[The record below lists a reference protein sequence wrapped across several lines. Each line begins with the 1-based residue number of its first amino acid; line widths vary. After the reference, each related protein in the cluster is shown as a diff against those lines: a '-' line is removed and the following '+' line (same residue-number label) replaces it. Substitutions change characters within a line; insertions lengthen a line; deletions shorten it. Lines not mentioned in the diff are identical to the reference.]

1 MSISVKLSVYYIN
14 KMEKDGM
21 VMKILVVDDEQRI
34 RELIGQYLRVAG
46 YDVDEAKDGIEAL
59 DKVSK
64 GDIDLC
70 ILDVMMPFMDGITCL
85 KEMRSR
91 GFKTPVIILSAKGEE
106 YDKIAGFDAGTD
118 DYVVKPFSPK
128 ELMARVKAVVNRTNP
143 EMAES
148 KERYIFGGLVIDVP
162 SHSIKIDGETIN
174 VTPKE
179 FDLLVCLVQNK
190 GVALSRERIL
200 LKVWNYDYF
209 GEDRTVDTHIK
220 MLRSHLKDYRD
231 CIVTVWGVG
240 YKFEPKE

>member
-1 MSISVKLSVYYIN
+1 
-14 KMEKDGM
+14 
-21 VMKILVVDDEQRI
+21 MKILVVDDEPKI
-34 RELIGQYLRVAG
+34 RELIGQYLTVAG
-46 YDVDEAKDGIEAL
+46 YETEFAKDGIEAL
-59 DKVSK
+59 NIISK
-64 GDIDLC
+64 GDIDMV

-106 YDKIAGFDAGTD
+106 YDKITGFEAGTD

-128 ELMARVKAVVNRTNP
+128 ELMARVKAVAMRANP
-143 EMAES
+143 ELTENTE
-148 KERYIFGGLVIDVP
+148 KYIFGDLVIDVP
-162 SHSIKIDGETIN
+162 SHSIKIKGETIN

-220 MLRSHLKDYRD
+220 MLRSHLKEYRD
-231 CIVTVWGVG
+231 CIETVWGVG

>member
-1 MSISVKLSVYYIN
+1 
-14 KMEKDGM
+14 
-21 VMKILVVDDEQRI
+21 MKILVVDDEPKI
-34 RELIGQYLRVAG
+34 RELIGQYLTVAG
-46 YDVDEAKDGIEAL
+46 YETEFAKDGIEAL
-59 DKVSK
+59 NIISK
-64 GDIDLC
+64 GDIDMV

-106 YDKIAGFDAGTD
+106 YDKITGFEAGTD

-128 ELMARVKAVVNRTNP
+128 ELMARVKAVAMRANP
-143 EMAES
+143 ELTENNE
-148 KERYIFGGLVIDVP
+148 KYIFGDLVIDVP
-162 SHSIKIDGETIN
+162 SHSIKIKGELIN

-220 MLRSHLKDYRD
+220 MLRSHLKEYRD
-231 CIVTVWGVG
+231 CIETVWGVG
-240 YKFEPKE
+240 YKFETR

>member
-1 MSISVKLSVYYIN
+1 
-14 KMEKDGM
+14 
-21 VMKILVVDDEQRI
+21 MKILVVDDEPKI
-34 RELIGQYLRVAG
+34 RELIGQYLTVAG
-46 YDVDEAKDGIEAL
+46 YETEFAKDGIEAL
-59 DKVSK
+59 NIISK
-64 GDIDLC
+64 GDIDMV

-106 YDKIAGFDAGTD
+106 YDKITGFEAGTD

-128 ELMARVKAVVNRTNP
+128 ELMARVKAVAMRANP
-143 EMAES
+143 ELTENNE
-148 KERYIFGGLVIDVP
+148 KYIFGDLVIDVP
-162 SHSIKIDGETIN
+162 SHSIKIKGELIN

-220 MLRSHLKDYRD
+220 MLRSHLKEYRD
-231 CIVTVWGVG
+231 CIETVWGVS

>member
-1 MSISVKLSVYYIN
+1 
-14 KMEKDGM
+14 
-21 VMKILVVDDEQRI
+21 MKILVVDDEPRI
-34 RELIGQYLRVAG
+34 REFIGQYLTISG
-46 YDVDEAKDGIEAL
+46 YDVEGAKDGVEAL
-59 DKVSK
+59 TKVAK
-64 GDIDLC
+64 GDVDLC

-106 YDKIAGFDAGTD
+106 YDKITGFDAGSD
-118 DYVVKPFSPK
+118 DYIVKPFSPK
-128 ELMARVKAVVNRTNP
+128 ELVARVKAVLQRANP
-143 EMAES
+143 DLIET
-148 KERYIFGGLVIDVP
+148 KERYIFSDLVIDVP
-162 SHSIKIDGETIN
+162 SHSVKIKNEIIN

-200 LKVWNYDYF
+200 SKVWNYDYF

>member
-1 MSISVKLSVYYIN
+1 
-14 KMEKDGM
+14 
-21 VMKILVVDDEQRI
+21 MKILVVDDEPKI
-34 RELIGQYLRVAG
+34 RELIGQYLTIAG
-46 YDVDEAKDGIEAL
+46 YETEFAKDGIEAL
-59 DKVSK
+59 NVITK
-64 GDIDLC
+64 GDIDLV

-106 YDKIAGFDAGTD
+106 YDKITGFEAGTD

-128 ELMARVKAVVNRTNP
+128 ELMARVKAVALRANP
-143 EMAES
+143 ELTENNE
-148 KERYIFGGLVIDVP
+148 KYIFGDLVIDVP
-162 SHSIKIDGETIN
+162 SHSIKIKGEYVN

-231 CIVTVWGVG
+231 CIQTVWGVG

>member
-1 MSISVKLSVYYIN
+1 
-14 KMEKDGM
+14 
-21 VMKILVVDDEQRI
+21 MKILVVDDEQRI
-34 RELIGQYLRVAG
+34 RDLIGQYLMVEG
-46 YDVDEAKDGIEAL
+46 YDVEYATDGIDAL
-59 DKVSK
+59 AKLTK

-70 ILDVMMPFMDGITCL
+70 ILDVMMPFMDGITAL
-85 KEMRSR
+85 REMRSR

-128 ELMARVKAVVNRTNP
+128 ELMARVKAVVSRVNP
-143 EMAES
+143 EILES
-148 KERYIFGGLVIDVP
+148 KERYIFGGLIVDVP
-162 SHSIKIDGETIN
+162 SHSVKIDGEIIN
-174 VTPKE
+174 LTPKE

-200 LKVWNYDYF
+200 TKVWNYDYY

-220 MLRSHLKDYRD
+220 MLRGHLKDYRD
-231 CIVTVWGVG
+231 CIVTVWGMG

>member
-1 MSISVKLSVYYIN
+1 VQLSSFKCYYIWKRKVN
-14 KMEKDGM
+14 T
-21 VMKILVVDDEQRI
+21 MKILVVDDEQRI
-34 RELIGQYLRVAG
+34 RELIGQYLTVAG
-46 YDVDEAKDGIEAL
+46 YDVEEAKDGIEAL
-59 DKVSK
+59 TKISK

-70 ILDVMMPFMDGITCL
+70 ILDVMMPFMDGITAL
-85 KEMRSR
+85 REMRSR

-106 YDKIAGFDAGTD
+106 YDKITGFDAGTD

-128 ELMARVKAVVNRTNP
+128 ELMARVKAVVNRANP
-143 EMAES
+143 EMAEN

-162 SHSIKIDGETIN
+162 SHSIKIDGEIIN

-200 LKVWNYDYF
+200 LKVWNYDYY

>member
-1 MSISVKLSVYYIN
+1 
-14 KMEKDGM
+14 
-21 VMKILVVDDEQRI
+21 MKILVVDDEPKI
-34 RELIGQYLRVAG
+34 RELIGQYITVAG
-46 YDVDEAKDGIEAL
+46 YETEFAKDGIEAL
-59 DKVSK
+59 NIISK
-64 GDIDLC
+64 GDIDMV

-106 YDKIAGFDAGTD
+106 YDKITGFEAGTD

-128 ELMARVKAVVNRTNP
+128 ELMARVKAVAMRANP
-143 EMAES
+143 ELTENNE
-148 KERYIFGGLVIDVP
+148 KYIFGDLVIDVP
-162 SHSIKIDGETIN
+162 SHSIKIKGELIN

-220 MLRSHLKDYRD
+220 MLRSHLKEYRD
-231 CIVTVWGVG
+231 CIETVWGVG

>member
-1 MSISVKLSVYYIN
+1 
-14 KMEKDGM
+14 
-21 VMKILVVDDEQRI
+21 MKILVVDDEPKI
-34 RELIGQYLRVAG
+34 RELIGQYITVAG
-46 YDVDEAKDGIEAL
+46 YETEFAKDGIEAL
-59 DKVSK
+59 NIISK
-64 GDIDLC
+64 GDIDMV

-106 YDKIAGFDAGTD
+106 YDKITGFEAGTD
-118 DYVVKPFSPK
+118 DYIVKPFSPK
-128 ELMARVKAVVNRTNP
+128 ELMARIKAVAMRTNP
-143 EMAES
+143 DFNENNE
-148 KERYIFGGLVIDVP
+148 KYIFGDLVIDVS
-162 SHSIKIDGETIN
+162 SHSIKIKGEYIN

-220 MLRSHLKDYRD
+220 MLRSHLGEYRD
-231 CIVTVWGVG
+231 CIETVWGVG

>member
-1 MSISVKLSVYYIN
+1 
-14 KMEKDGM
+14 
-21 VMKILVVDDEQRI
+21 MKILVVDDEPKI
-34 RELIGQYLRVAG
+34 RELIGQYLTVAG
-46 YDVDEAKDGIEAL
+46 YETEFAKDGIEAL
-59 DKVSK
+59 NIISK
-64 GDIDLC
+64 GDIDMV

-106 YDKIAGFDAGTD
+106 YDKITGFEAGTD

-128 ELMARVKAVVNRTNP
+128 ELMARVKAVAMRANP
-143 EMAES
+143 ELTENNE
-148 KERYIFGGLVIDVP
+148 KYIFGDLVIDVP
-162 SHSIKIDGETIN
+162 SHSIKIKGELIN

-220 MLRSHLKDYRD
+220 MLRSHLGEYRD
-231 CIVTVWGVG
+231 CIETVWGVG

>member
-1 MSISVKLSVYYIN
+1 
-14 KMEKDGM
+14 
-21 VMKILVVDDEQRI
+21 MKILVVDDEPKI
-34 RELIGQYLRVAG
+34 RELIGQYLTVAG
-46 YDVDEAKDGIEAL
+46 YETEFAKDGIEAL
-59 DKVSK
+59 NIVSK
-64 GDIDLC
+64 GDIDMV

-106 YDKIAGFDAGTD
+106 YDKITGFDAGTD
-118 DYVVKPFSPK
+118 DYIVKPFSPK
-128 ELMARVKAVVNRTNP
+128 ELMARIKAVAMRANP
-143 EMAES
+143 ELNENN
-148 KERYIFGGLVIDVP
+148 ERYIFGDLVIDVP
-162 SHSIKIDGETIN
+162 SHSIKIKGEYIN

-220 MLRSHLKDYRD
+220 MLRSHLKEYRD
-231 CIVTVWGVG
+231 CIETVWGVG

>member
-1 MSISVKLSVYYIN
+1 
-14 KMEKDGM
+14 
-21 VMKILVVDDEQRI
+21 MKILVVDDEPKI
-34 RELIGQYLRVAG
+34 RELIGQYLTVAG
-46 YDVDEAKDGIEAL
+46 YETEYAKDGIEAL
-59 DKVSK
+59 NIISK
-64 GDIDLC
+64 GDIDMV

-106 YDKIAGFDAGTD
+106 YNKITGFEAGTD

-128 ELMARVKAVVNRTNP
+128 ELMARVKAVAMRANP
-143 EMAES
+143 ELTENNE
-148 KERYIFGGLVIDVP
+148 KYIFGDLVIDVP
-162 SHSIKIDGETIN
+162 SHSIKIKGEYIN

-220 MLRSHLKDYRD
+220 MLRSHLKEYRD
-231 CIVTVWGVG
+231 CIETVWGVG

>member
-1 MSISVKLSVYYIN
+1 
-14 KMEKDGM
+14 
-21 VMKILVVDDEQRI
+21 MKILVVDDEPKI
-34 RELIGQYLRVAG
+34 RELIGQYLTVAG
-46 YDVDEAKDGIEAL
+46 YETEYAKDGIEAL
-59 DKVSK
+59 NIISK
-64 GDIDLC
+64 GDIDMV

-106 YDKIAGFDAGTD
+106 YDKITCFEAGTD

-128 ELMARVKAVVNRTNP
+128 ELMARVKAVAMRANP
-143 EMAES
+143 ELTENTE
-148 KERYIFGGLVIDVP
+148 KYIFGDLVIDVP
-162 SHSIKIDGETIN
+162 SHSIKIKGEYIN

-220 MLRSHLKDYRD
+220 MLRSHLKEYRD
-231 CIVTVWGVG
+231 CIETVWGVG

>member
-1 MSISVKLSVYYIN
+1 
-14 KMEKDGM
+14 
-21 VMKILVVDDEQRI
+21 MKILVVDDEPKI
-34 RELIGQYLRVAG
+34 RELIGQYVTVAG
-46 YDVDEAKDGIEAL
+46 YETEFAKDGIEAL
-59 DKVSK
+59 NIISK
-64 GDIDLC
+64 GDIDMV

-85 KEMRSR
+85 KEMRGR

-106 YDKIAGFDAGTD
+106 YDKITGFEAGTD
-118 DYVVKPFSPK
+118 DYIVKPFSPK
-128 ELMARVKAVVNRTNP
+128 ELMARIKAVAMRTNP
-143 EMAES
+143 DFSENNE
-148 KERYIFGGLVIDVP
+148 KYIFGDLVIDVP
-162 SHSIKIDGETIN
+162 SHSIKIKGEYIN

-220 MLRSHLKDYRD
+220 MLRSHLGEYRD
-231 CIVTVWGVG
+231 CIETVWGVG

>member
-1 MSISVKLSVYYIN
+1 
-14 KMEKDGM
+14 
-21 VMKILVVDDEQRI
+21 MKILVVDDEPKI
-34 RELIGQYLRVAG
+34 RELIGQYLTVAG
-46 YDVDEAKDGIEAL
+46 YETEFAKDGVEAL
-59 DKVSK
+59 NTISK
-64 GDIDLC
+64 GDIDMV

-106 YDKIAGFDAGTD
+106 YDKITGFEAGTD

-128 ELMARVKAVVNRTNP
+128 ELMARVKAVAMRANP
-143 EMAES
+143 ELTENNE
-148 KERYIFGGLVIDVP
+148 KYIFGDLVIDVP
-162 SHSIKIDGETIN
+162 SHSIKIKGELIN

-220 MLRSHLKDYRD
+220 MLRSHLKEYRD
-231 CIVTVWGVG
+231 CIETVWGVG

>member
-1 MSISVKLSVYYIN
+1 
-14 KMEKDGM
+14 
-21 VMKILVVDDEQRI
+21 MKILVVDDEPKI
-34 RELIGQYLRVAG
+34 RELIGQYLTVAG
-46 YDVDEAKDGIEAL
+46 YETEFAKDGIEAL
-59 DKVSK
+59 NIISK
-64 GDIDLC
+64 GDIDMV

-106 YDKIAGFDAGTD
+106 YDKITGFEAGTD

-128 ELMARVKAVVNRTNP
+128 ELMARVKAVAMRANP
-143 EMAES
+143 ELTENNE
-148 KERYIFGGLVIDVP
+148 KYIFGDLVIDVP
-162 SHSIKIDGETIN
+162 SHSIKIKGELIN

-220 MLRSHLKDYRD
+220 MLRSHLKEYSD
-231 CIVTVWGVG
+231 CIDTVWGVG

>member
-1 MSISVKLSVYYIN
+1 
-14 KMEKDGM
+14 
-21 VMKILVVDDEQRI
+21 MKILVVDDEQRI
-34 RELIGQYLRVAG
+34 RDLIGQYLMVEG
-46 YDVDEAKDGIEAL
+46 YDVEYATDGIDAL
-59 DKVSK
+59 TKLTK

-70 ILDVMMPFMDGITCL
+70 ILDVMMPFMDGITAL
-85 KEMRSR
+85 REMRSR

-106 YDKIAGFDAGTD
+106 YDKITGFEAGTD

-128 ELMARVKAVVNRTNP
+128 ELMARVKAVALRANP
-143 EMAES
+143 ELTENNE
-148 KERYIFGGLVIDVP
+148 KYIFGDLVIDVP
-162 SHSIKIDGETIN
+162 SHSIKIKGEYIN

-231 CIVTVWGVG
+231 CIQTVWGVG

>member
-1 MSISVKLSVYYIN
+1 
-14 KMEKDGM
+14 
-21 VMKILVVDDEQRI
+21 MKILVVDDEPKI
-34 RELIGQYLRVAG
+34 RELIGQYLTVAG
-46 YDVDEAKDGIEAL
+46 YETEYAKDGIEAL
-59 DKVSK
+59 NIISK
-64 GDIDLC
+64 GDIDMV

-91 GFKTPVIILSAKGEE
+91 GFKTPVIILSAKGED
-106 YDKIAGFDAGTD
+106 YDKITGFEAGTD

-128 ELMARVKAVVNRTNP
+128 ELMARVKAVAMRANP
-143 EMAES
+143 ELTENTE
-148 KERYIFGGLVIDVP
+148 KYIFGDLVIDVP
-162 SHSIKIDGETIN
+162 SHSIKIKGEYIN

-220 MLRSHLKDYRD
+220 MLRSHLKEYRD
-231 CIVTVWGVG
+231 CIETVWGVG

>member
-1 MSISVKLSVYYIN
+1 
-14 KMEKDGM
+14 
-21 VMKILVVDDEQRI
+21 MKVLVVDDEQKI
-34 RELIGQYLRVAG
+34 RDLIGQYLSVEG
-46 YDVDEAKDGIEAL
+46 YDVDYAKDGIEAL
-59 DKVSK
+59 TKVSK
-64 GDIDLC
+64 GDVDLC

-85 KEMRSR
+85 KEMRAR
-91 GFKTPVIILSAKGEE
+91 GYNAPVIILSAKGEE
-106 YDKIAGFDAGTD
+106 YDKITGFEAGSD

-128 ELMARVKAVVNRTNP
+128 ELMARVKRVANRTNP
-143 EMAES
+143 ELANAG
-148 KERYIFGGLVIDVP
+148 ERYTFGGLTIDVP
-162 SHSIKIDGETIN
+162 SHSIKIDGETVN

-200 LKVWNYDYF
+200 LKVWNYDYY

-240 YKFEPKE
+240 YKFEPKD

>member
-1 MSISVKLSVYYIN
+1 
-14 KMEKDGM
+14 
-21 VMKILVVDDEQRI
+21 MKILVVDDEPKI
-34 RELIGQYLRVAG
+34 RELIGQYLTVAG
-46 YDVDEAKDGIEAL
+46 YETEFAKDGIEAL
-59 DKVSK
+59 SIISK
-64 GDIDLC
+64 GDIDMV

-106 YDKIAGFDAGTD
+106 YDKITGFEAGTD

-128 ELMARVKAVVNRTNP
+128 ELMARVKAVAMRANP
-143 EMAES
+143 EMTENNE
-148 KERYIFGGLVIDVP
+148 KYIFGDLVIDVP
-162 SHSIKIDGETIN
+162 SHSIKIRGEYIN

-231 CIVTVWGVG
+231 CIETVWGVG

>member
-1 MSISVKLSVYYIN
+1 
-14 KMEKDGM
+14 
-21 VMKILVVDDEQRI
+21 MKILVVDDEQRI
-34 RELIGQYLRVAG
+34 RDLIGQYLMVEG
-46 YDVDEAKDGIEAL
+46 YDVEYAKDGIDAL
-59 DKVSK
+59 AKVTK
-64 GDIDLC
+64 GDIDLV

-85 KEMRSR
+85 REMRSR

-106 YDKIAGFDAGTD
+106 YDKITGFDAGTD

-128 ELMARVKAVVNRTNP
+128 ELMARVRAVVNRVNP
-143 EMAES
+143 EIAES

-162 SHSIKIDGETIN
+162 SHSVKIDGETIN

-200 LKVWNYDYF
+200 LKVWNYDYY

-220 MLRSHLKDYRD
+220 MLRGHLKDYRD

>member
-70 ILDVMMPFMDGITCL
+70 ILDVMMPFMDGIACL

>member
-1 MSISVKLSVYYIN
+1 
-14 KMEKDGM
+14 
-21 VMKILVVDDEQRI
+21 MKILVVDDEPKI
-34 RELIGQYLRVAG
+34 RELIGQYLVVAG
-46 YDVDEAKDGIEAL
+46 YETEFAKDGIEAL
-59 DKVSK
+59 NVISK
-64 GDIDLC
+64 GDIDMV

-106 YDKIAGFDAGTD
+106 YDKITGFEAGTD

-128 ELMARVKAVVNRTNP
+128 ELMARVKAVAMRANP
-143 EMAES
+143 ELTENNE
-148 KERYIFGGLVIDVP
+148 KYIFGDLVIDVP
-162 SHSIKIDGETIN
+162 SHSIKIKGETIN

-220 MLRSHLKDYRD
+220 MLRSHLKEYRD
-231 CIVTVWGVG
+231 CIETVWGVG

>member
-1 MSISVKLSVYYIN
+1 
-14 KMEKDGM
+14 
-21 VMKILVVDDEQRI
+21 MKILVVDDEPKI
-34 RELIGQYLRVAG
+34 RELIGQYITVAG
-46 YDVDEAKDGIEAL
+46 YETEFAKDGIEAL
-59 DKVSK
+59 NIISK
-64 GDIDLC
+64 GDIDMV

-106 YDKIAGFDAGTD
+106 YDKITGFEAGTD

-128 ELMARVKAVVNRTNP
+128 ELMARVKAVAMRANP
-143 EMAES
+143 ELTENNE
-148 KERYIFGGLVIDVP
+148 KYIFGDLVIDVP
-162 SHSIKIDGETIN
+162 SHSIKIKGETIN

-220 MLRSHLKDYRD
+220 MLRSHLKEYRD
-231 CIVTVWGVG
+231 CIETVWGVG

>member
-1 MSISVKLSVYYIN
+1 
-14 KMEKDGM
+14 
-21 VMKILVVDDEQRI
+21 MKILVVDDEPKI
-34 RELIGQYLRVAG
+34 RELIGQYLTVAG
-46 YDVDEAKDGIEAL
+46 YETEYAKDGIEAL
-59 DKVSK
+59 NIISK
-64 GDIDLC
+64 GDIDMV

-106 YDKIAGFDAGTD
+106 YDKITGFEAGTD

-128 ELMARVKAVVNRTNP
+128 ELMARVKAVAMRANP
-143 EMAES
+143 ELTENTE
-148 KERYIFGGLVIDVP
+148 KYIFGDLVIDVP
-162 SHSIKIDGETIN
+162 SHSIKIKGEYIN

-220 MLRSHLKDYRD
+220 MLRSHLKEYRD
-231 CIVTVWGVG
+231 CIETVWGVG

>member
-1 MSISVKLSVYYIN
+1 
-14 KMEKDGM
+14 
-21 VMKILVVDDEQRI
+21 MKILVVDDEPKI
-34 RELIGQYLRVAG
+34 RELIGQYLTVAG
-46 YDVDEAKDGIEAL
+46 YETEFAKDGIEAL
-59 DKVSK
+59 NIISK
-64 GDIDLC
+64 GDIDMV

-85 KEMRSR
+85 KEIRSR

-106 YDKIAGFDAGTD
+106 YDKITGFEAGTD

-128 ELMARVKAVVNRTNP
+128 ELMARVKAVAMRANP
-143 EMAES
+143 ELTENNE
-148 KERYIFGGLVIDVP
+148 KYIFGDLVIDVP
-162 SHSIKIDGETIN
+162 SHSIKIKGELIN

-220 MLRSHLKDYRD
+220 MLRSHLKEYRD
-231 CIVTVWGVG
+231 CIETVWGVG

>member
-1 MSISVKLSVYYIN
+1 MRV
-14 KMEKDGM
+14 
-21 VMKILVVDDEQRI
+21 LVVDDEPRI
-34 RELIGQYLRVAG
+34 RELIGQYLTVAG
-46 YDVDEAKDGIEAL
+46 YETAYAKDGIEAL
-59 DKVSK
+59 NIISK
-64 GDIDLC
+64 GDIDMC

-106 YDKIAGFDAGTD
+106 YDKITGFEAGTD

-128 ELMARVKAVVNRTNP
+128 ELMARVKAVAMRVNP
-143 EMAES
+143 EMGENNE
-148 KERYIFGGLVIDVP
+148 KYIFGDLVIDVP
-162 SHSIKIDGETIN
+162 SHSIKIKGETIN

-220 MLRSHLKDYRD
+220 MLRSHLKEYRD
-231 CIVTVWGVG
+231 CIETVWGVG

>member
-1 MSISVKLSVYYIN
+1 
-14 KMEKDGM
+14 
-21 VMKILVVDDEQRI
+21 MKILVVDDEPKI
-34 RELIGQYLRVAG
+34 RELIGQYLTVAG
-46 YDVDEAKDGIEAL
+46 YETEFAKDGIEAL
-59 DKVSK
+59 NIVTK
-64 GDIDLC
+64 GDIDLV

-106 YDKIAGFDAGTD
+106 YDKITGFEAGTD

-128 ELMARVKAVVNRTNP
+128 ELMARVKAVAMRANP
-143 EMAES
+143 ELTENNE
-148 KERYIFGGLVIDVP
+148 KYIFGDLVIDVP
-162 SHSIKIDGETIN
+162 SHSIKIKGEYIN

-220 MLRSHLKDYRD
+220 MLRSHLKEYSD
-231 CIVTVWGVG
+231 CIETVWGVG

>member
-1 MSISVKLSVYYIN
+1 
-14 KMEKDGM
+14 
-21 VMKILVVDDEQRI
+21 MKILVVDDEPKI
-34 RELIGQYLRVAG
+34 RELIGQYLTVAG
-46 YDVDEAKDGIEAL
+46 YETEFAKDGIEAL
-59 DKVSK
+59 NIISK
-64 GDIDLC
+64 GDIDMV

-106 YDKIAGFDAGTD
+106 YDKITGFEAGTD
-118 DYVVKPFSPK
+118 DYIVKPFSPK
-128 ELMARVKAVVNRTNP
+128 ELMARIKAVAMRANP
-143 EMAES
+143 EMSENN
-148 KERYIFGGLVIDVP
+148 ERYIFGDLVIYVP
-162 SHSIKIDGETIN
+162 SHSIKIKGEYIN

-220 MLRSHLKDYRD
+220 MLRSHLKEYRD
-231 CIVTVWGVG
+231 CIETVWGVG

>member
-1 MSISVKLSVYYIN
+1 MYR
-14 KMEKDGM
+14 
-21 VMKILVVDDEQRI
+21 ILVVDDEPKI
-34 RELIGQYLRVAG
+34 RELIGQYLTVAG
-46 YDVDEAKDGIEAL
+46 YETEFAKDGIEAL
-59 DKVSK
+59 NIISK
-64 GDIDLC
+64 GDIDMV

-106 YDKIAGFDAGTD
+106 YDKITGFEAGTD

-128 ELMARVKAVVNRTNP
+128 ELMARVKAVAMRANP
-143 EMAES
+143 EENGENPELTENNE
-148 KERYIFGGLVIDVP
+148 KYIFGDLVIDVP
-162 SHSIKIDGETIN
+162 SHSIKIKGELIN

-220 MLRSHLKDYRD
+220 MLRSHLKEYRD
-231 CIVTVWGVG
+231 CIETVWGVG